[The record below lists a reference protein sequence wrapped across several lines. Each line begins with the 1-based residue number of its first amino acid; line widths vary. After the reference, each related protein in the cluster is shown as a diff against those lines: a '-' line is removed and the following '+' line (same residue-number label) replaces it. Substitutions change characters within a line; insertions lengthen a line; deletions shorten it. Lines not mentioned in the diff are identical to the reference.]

1 MRPPID
7 WLAVTLLIGLIGP
20 PRIAANAAYS
30 LRVSGSREPER
41 QPSAIAQQ
49 SPIDIRGDD
58 LQVVKKQAV
67 PPLTFHYSTHATVD
81 LENTGSPNEEAT
93 VRGNVAAGD
102 AEIRVGDRV
111 YRLVQ
116 FHFHTPAEHEVDEQQ
131 FPMEMHLV
139 HKAADGSTL
148 VVGVFLRAG
157 AANATL
163 APMFSKLPK
172 QSGAHVKVTPVNL
185 SALIPPHEESARY
198 TGSLTTP
205 PYTEGV
211 RWVVI
216 APPIDL
222 PENQIAAFAALFP
235 EGNSRHVQPVNGR
248 RVATD
253 DSHFERDEGVPAN
266 RIH

>member
-1 MRPPID
+1 
-7 WLAVTLLIGLIGP
+7 
-20 PRIAANAAYS
+20 
-30 LRVSGSREPER
+30 
-41 QPSAIAQQ
+41 
-49 SPIDIRGDD
+49 
-58 LQVVKKQAV
+58 
-67 PPLTFHYSTHATVD
+67 
-81 LENTGSPNEEAT
+81 
-93 VRGNVAAGD
+93 
-102 AEIRVGDRV
+102 
-111 YRLVQ
+111 VQ

-216 APPIDL
+216 APPID
-222 PENQIAAFAALFP
+222 PGNPDRGVRRAFSRREFTPRAARQRASRRDGRQPFRARRRRAGQPNSLSSAATWTKV
-235 EGNSRHVQPVNGR
+235 G
-248 RVATD
+248 
-253 DSHFERDEGVPAN
+253 
-266 RIH
+266 